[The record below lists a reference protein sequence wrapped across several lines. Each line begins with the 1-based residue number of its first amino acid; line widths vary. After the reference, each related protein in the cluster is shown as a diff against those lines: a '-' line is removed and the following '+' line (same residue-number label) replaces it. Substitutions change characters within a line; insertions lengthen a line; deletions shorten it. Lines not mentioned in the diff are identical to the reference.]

1 MKDSTM
7 ILVVAAILAAAVL
20 PAVATSL
27 RLVAEATETIEQVRA
42 AAQVPSAM
50 RAMVSSNKTVRLHSN
65 GHNFMKGFFS
75 L

>member
-27 RLVAEATETIEQVRA
+27 RQIAEATDTIEQVRA
-42 AAQVPSAM
+42 AARMPSGM
-50 RAMVSSNKTVRLHSN
+50 RAMVSINKTVRFHSD
-65 GHNFMKGFFS
+65 GRNFMNGRFA